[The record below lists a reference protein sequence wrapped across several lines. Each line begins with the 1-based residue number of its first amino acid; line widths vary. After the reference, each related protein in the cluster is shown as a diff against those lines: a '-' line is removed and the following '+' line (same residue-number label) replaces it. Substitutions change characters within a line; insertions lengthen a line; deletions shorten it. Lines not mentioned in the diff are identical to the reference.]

1 MSNAVIEGE
10 GSHGKH
16 STRACAASDHESA
29 LEAKASHRAGD
40 HRGARGARRV
50 HSTVQT
56 LLRKLEAKGAVGHE
70 VNDRTFIFF
79 PLVTETDAARFAL
92 RDVIGRVFNGSPSGM
107 VAYLVKHEKLTRKEL
122 DEIKKVIEETNP

>member
-1 MSNAVIEGE
+1 MASIRLGRVQHQIMNVLW
-10 GSHGKH
+10 KRK
-16 STRACAASDHESA
+16 RATAREITEA
-29 LEAKASHRAGD
+29 LAG
-40 HRGARGARRV
+40 RGAPV

-79 PLVTETDAARFAL
+79 PLVTEADAARFAL

-122 DEIKKVIEETNP
+122 DEIKKVIEEAKP

>member
-1 MSNAVIEGE
+1 MASIRLGRVQHQIM
-10 GSHGKH
+10 KVLWKRK
-16 STRACAASDHESA
+16 RATAREITEA
-29 LEAKASHRAGD
+29 LAG
-40 HRGARGARRV
+40 RGAPV

-79 PLVTETDAARFAL
+79 PLVTEADAARFAL

-122 DEIKKVIEETNP
+122 DEIKKAIEEAKS

>member
-1 MSNAVIEGE
+1 MASIRLGRVQHQIMNVLW
-10 GSHGKH
+10 KRK
-16 STRACAASDHESA
+16 RATAREITEA
-29 LEAKASHRAGD
+29 LAGC
-40 HRGARGARRV
+40 GAPV

>member
-1 MSNAVIEGE
+1 MASVRLGRVQHQIM
-10 GSHGKH
+10 KVLWKRK
-16 STRACAASDHESA
+16 RATAREITEA
-29 LEAKASHRAGD
+29 LAGQ
-40 HRGARGARRV
+40 GAPV

-56 LLRKLEAKGAVGHE
+56 LLRKLEAKGAVGHQ

-122 DEIKKVIEETNP
+122 DEIKKVIEEAKP

>member
-1 MSNAVIEGE
+1 MKVLW
-10 GSHGKH
+10 KRK
-16 STRACAASDHESA
+16 RATAREITEA
-29 LEAKASHRAGD
+29 LAGQ
-40 HRGARGARRV
+40 GAPV

-56 LLRKLEAKGAVGHE
+56 LLRKLEAKGAVGHQ

-122 DEIKKVIEETNP
+122 DEIKKVIEEAKP

>member
-1 MSNAVIEGE
+1 MASVRLGRVQHQIM
-10 GSHGKH
+10 KVLWKRK
-16 STRACAASDHESA
+16 RATAREITEA
-29 LEAKASHRAGD
+29 LAGQ
-40 HRGARGARRV
+40 GAPV

-56 LLRKLEAKGAVGHE
+56 LLRKLEAKGAVGHQ

-122 DEIKKVIEETNP
+122 DAIKKAIEEAKS

>member
-1 MSNAVIEGE
+1 MASIRLGRVQHQIM
-10 GSHGKH
+10 KVLWKRK
-16 STRACAASDHESA
+16 RATAREITEA
-29 LEAKASHRAGD
+29 LAG
-40 HRGARGARRV
+40 RGAPV

-79 PLVTETDAARFAL
+79 PLGDGGGCRALRAAR
-92 RDVIGRVFNGSPSGM
+92 RDRGVFNGSPSGM

-122 DEIKKVIEETNP
+122 DEIKKVIEEAKR